1 MVTFVAGLAIVLTA
15 LSALVFLAI
24 ITLVCYGAIDNLR
37 RFMSKKETLPPPDKA
52 AERTYGQQY
61 FDRAVSKD

>member
-15 LSALVFLAI
+15 LSAIVFMILI
-24 ITLVCYGAIDNLR
+24 GLILYSTIDNLR
-37 RFMSKKETLPPPDKA
+37 RLMSKGEVLPPPDKA

>member
-24 ITLVCYGAIDNLR
+24 IILVCYGTIDNLR
-37 RFMSKKETLPPPDKA
+37 RIYRQNEVLPPPDKA